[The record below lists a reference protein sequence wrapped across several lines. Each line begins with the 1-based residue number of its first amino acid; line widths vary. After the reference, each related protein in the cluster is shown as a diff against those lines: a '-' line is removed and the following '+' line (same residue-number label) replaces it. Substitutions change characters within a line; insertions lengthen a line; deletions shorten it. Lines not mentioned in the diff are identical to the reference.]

1 MNILLVNPPI
11 SQSLS
16 DLRLP
21 SIGLCHLARVAED
34 MGSRVEILDACSRGM
49 SVTDMISWILGKP
62 SYDIIGITVT
72 TPALENAS
80 SLAHGVRH
88 HARWLVEGG
97 PHISAMVREGAASPS
112 PGFDLAFPGEAEL
125 AFARFLSWAQ
135 SAPPGPLPPPECS
148 TGMLIRNRPYLP
160 SLPLPEED
168 IPRPAWH
175 LLDVGV
181 HSYPLAFGRP
191 VMPMFTSRGC
201 PFSCIFCDHS
211 IFGHRIR
218 YYPLQ
223 KLFLDLEEVVSRGI
237 RYVIFFDDHFSIDHA
252 RLRDIC
258 RFIIE
263 RNLRISWKC
272 EGRAGSFTPE
282 LLTLMKSAGCECIA
296 LGIESANQ
304 ASLDFLRKGITV
316 RQIRETAAMIKS
328 AGIRLLGY
336 FILGIPGETWRQAMH
351 TVAFAQEI
359 ECDYAQFSTLS
370 PYPGTD
376 LAKLAREKGWTAES
390 RRGNPYDAGS
400 PRAIIATGGWTPE
413 RLERLIRAAHLK
425 FYSSP
430 RYILRRLL
438 GMTGPDEL
446 STLCRSAIG
455 LLRYLV
461 PRNTGSPEDA

>member
-1 MNILLVNPPI
+1 MNILFVNPPI
-11 SQSLS
+11 SPGPS

-21 SIGLCHLARVAED
+21 PVGLCHLARLAED
-34 MGSRVEILDACSRGM
+34 AGHRVEILDGSSRGM
-49 SVTDMISWILGKP
+49 CVSDVITWLRGKP
-62 SYDIIGITVT
+62 PFDIIGITVT
-72 TPALENAS
+72 TPALNNACL
-80 SLAHGVRH
+80 LADGIRRQ
-88 HARWLVEGG
+88 AGWLIEGG
-97 PHISAMVREGAASPS
+97 PHISAMVREGASSPS
-112 PGFDLAFPGEAEL
+112 PGFDIAFPGEAEP
-125 AFARFLSWAQ
+125 AFARFISWAKD
-135 SAPPGPLPPPECS
+135 APPGSLPPPEQS
-148 TGMLIRNRPYLP
+148 TGMLIRNRPYCA
-160 SLPLPEED
+160 SQPLPVED
-168 IPRPAWH
+168 IPRPTWH
-175 LLDVGV
+175 LLDMDI

-223 KLFLDLEEVVSRGI
+223 KLFADLEEVVSRGI
-237 RYVIFFDDHFSIDHA
+237 RYVIFFDDHFSLNHA

-258 RFIIE
+258 RFIID
-263 RNLRISWKC
+263 RNLGISWKC

-282 LLTLMKSAGCECIA
+282 LLSLMKSAGCECIA

-316 RQIRETAAMIKS
+316 RQIRETAAMIRS

-376 LAKLAREKGWTAES
+376 LARLARQRGWTAES
-390 RRGNPYDAGS
+390 RQGNPYDADT
-400 PRAIIATGGWTPE
+400 PRAVIATGCWSPE
-413 RLERLIRAAHLK
+413 RLELLLRAAHLK
-425 FYSSP
+425 FYFSP

-438 GMTGPDEL
+438 GIRGPDEL
-446 STLCRSAIG
+446 ASLCRSALG
-455 LLRYLV
+455 LLRYFL
-461 PRNTGSPEDA
+461 PRVIARSGGE